1 VCEGPAKLAPGAT
14 GSQTGLFRKTER
26 SGRLGIA
33 GAYLECRECELSL
46 AARLGFRD
54 PSRLAALFDHD
65 ITAVDLDSRLDGR
78 FLMPWEHDEPARV
91 GSNACVFPDREV
103 QYATAIHAHAL
114 TSEAVGRLS
123 VAWTLILDPV
133 VYAPCQGLV
142 LRHTALASIIHSG
155 ESFHSSG
162 DALPVL
168 IDELACHRLAAPRGL
183 RIALGCD
190 DDRALNE
197 DVPGVREGLG
207 VAQAGFLG

>member
-1 VCEGPAKLAPGAT
+1 VGARLREPWTPA
-14 GSQTGLFRKTER
+14 
-26 SGRLGIA
+26 
-33 GAYLECRECELSL
+33 CRECELWL

-54 PSRLAALFDHD
+54 PSQLSALFDHD
-65 ITAVDLDSRLDGR
+65 ITGMDLDSRLNGR
-78 FLMPWEHDEPARV
+78 FLMPWEHDESART
-91 GSNACVFPDREV
+91 GSHACVRLYREV
-103 QYATAIHAHAL
+103 QYPTAIHADAL
-114 TSEAVGRLS
+114 AYEGVGRLS

-142 LRHTALASIIHSG
+142 LRHTALALIIHSG
-155 ESFHSSG
+155 EPFHSSE
-162 DALPVL
+162 ALSVL

-183 RIALGCD
+183 DVALGCY